1 MLWVSGGAKKQYQII
16 QTNKLSIKQ
25 IPIREGGADD
35 EKSAEKI
42 ISIYFAIK
50 VTEFSFICR
59 FFAIE

>member
-1 MLWVSGGAKKQYQII
+1 MVFRGAKKQYQII

-25 IPIREGGADD
+25 IPIREGGGADD
-35 EKSAEKI
+35 EKETEQI

>member
-1 MLWVSGGAKKQYQII
+1 MGFRGAKNKTISNN
-16 QTNKLSIKQ
+16 TNKLSIKQ

-35 EKSAEKI
+35 EKAAEKI

-59 FFAIE
+59 FSAIE